1 MVFGISKNPKIFRIQ
16 RVNIGRRNG
25 IRPQK
30 RHKKSRKPCKNKAF
44 GMVPVAGVEP
54 ARHRWQRILS
64 PPRLP
69 IPTHRQVYF
78 DETASKRPWKNEVG
92 QEVDF
97 EKTCYSIFK
106 NPYISRVSGSRVEK
120 RQS

>member
-1 MVFGISKNPKIFRIQ
+1 
-16 RVNIGRRNG
+16 
-25 IRPQK
+25 
-30 RHKKSRKPCKNKAF
+30 
-44 GMVPVAGVEP
+44 MVPVAGVEP

-78 DETASKRPWKNEVG
+78 DETDSKRPWKNEVG

-97 EKTCYSIFK
+97 EKIVLFNFQKTL
-106 NPYISRVSGSRVEK
+106 YIKGFRLPG
-120 RQS
+120 